1 MRRWLWLIVGAAA
14 LWLWASLVP
23 QVEYPTASSGE
34 PAGDVLIAWPDWAVQ
49 QDIGPLS
56 GTIGRFE
63 IWVSSDPDGDG
74 LTLLASL
81 VDASTKEV
89 LRETRILTT
98 PSYTPVARTVTFHSY
113 DVPDG
118 QRLLLQLQVA
128 AWDGRHVIY
137 GLTHAQSQYANL
149 ALNGIPDAGSGPLAF
164 SHFVTNSGLRA
175 ATRDHT
181 NARVKLALALSLTGV
196 AAFTH
201 PVVRAKRGL
210 QRAATAWKRITRQA
224 TIWKRRIDGP
234 TNEAYP
240 GQLSLSTPRVLAA
253 PWYPWPA
260 VLIPI
265 LHFLASNPLH
275 FTVRDSIIP
284 AAAVLVVVTVGVS
297 ALRLVL
303 RAWHPAAITATVVT
317 GITFAYGHADRAF
330 DGRFD
335 DYVLLPTAAVLA
347 AATVGLAVHH
357 RGRALHFTPFLNVT
371 IGILLMFQ
379 LIPLIGMPSSD
390 SVRASDLYSAPQS
403 EDGSQLPDIFYII
416 LDGYGRQDT
425 LGQFDNSNF
434 LNELEHRGFFV
445 ARDATSNY
453 RNTIQSLAS
462 SLNLAYLH
470 DLEPTVRKTK
480 SDALSL
486 VYNNAL
492 AATLQTLGYTYVHL
506 ESGSVVSNHAPTADI
521 FVTFTPAGVVVSSAK
536 EEARHSS
543 YIRASQNEGVRQS
556 SFIRSLIET
565 TALRTLTGHRFRPGD
580 DTPYEWWAPERT
592 LQMFEFLSD
601 VTHTSGP
608 AFVFAHIIKPHAP
621 ATFDRHGNMLIS
633 HRKQDEFSDTHD
645 STVPDAYTGQL
656 LYINS
661 LTLRTVDRIL
671 ESRSKKPIIIIA
683 SDHSRDESDRHA
695 ILAAFH
701 FPDGGNTILYP
712 SISSVNHFRS
722 VLDFYFDFNLG
733 LLPDVNF
740 EHDANQFDIPSVP
753 ITTSAAR

>member
-1 MRRWLWLIVGAAA
+1 MGRSLWLAAALAA
-14 LWLWASLVP
+14 LWLWVSLVP
-23 QVEYPTASSGE
+23 QVTYPTASSGE
-34 PAGDVLIAWPDWAVQ
+34 PAGDVLIAWPGWAVQ

-98 PSYTPVARTVTFHSY
+98 PSYTPVARTLTFPSY

-118 QRLLLQLQVA
+118 QRLLLQLEVA

-149 ALNGIPDAGSGPLAF
+149 ALNGVPDAGSGPLAF
-164 SHFVTNSGLRA
+164 AHYVTSSGLRA

-181 NARVKLALALSLTGV
+181 DARVKLALALSLTFV
-196 AAFTH
+196 AALTH
-201 PVVRAKRGL
+201 PLVRARRGL
-210 QRAATAWKRITRQA
+210 QRAATAWKRIARQA
-224 TIWKRRIDGP
+224 TIWKRRLDSP
-234 TNEAYP
+234 THEAYP
-240 GQLSLSTPRVLAA
+240 GQLPLSTPRILAA

-275 FTVRDSIIP
+275 FTVRDSLIP
-284 AAAVLVVVTVGVS
+284 AGAVLIVVTVGVS
-297 ALRLVL
+297 GLRLAL
-303 RAWHPAAITATVVT
+303 RAWHPAAVTATVVT
-317 GITFAYGHADRAF
+317 AIIFAYGHADRAL
-330 DGRFD
+330 DGRLD

-347 AATVGLAVHH
+347 TATVVLAVRHQ
-357 RGRALHFTPFLNVT
+357 GRASHLTPFLNVT
-371 IGILLMFQ
+371 VGILLLFQ
-379 LIPLIGMPSSD
+379 IIPLIGMPFGV
-390 SVRASDLYSAPQS
+390 SVRAPDLYSAPQS
-403 EDGSQLPDIFYII
+403 DTSDQLPDIFYII

-425 LGQFDNSNF
+425 LGQFDNSKF
-434 LNELEHRGFFV
+434 LKELEHRGFFV

-486 VYNNAL
+486 VHNNAL

-506 ESGSVVSNHAPTADI
+506 ESGSVISNHAPTADI
-521 FVTFTPAGVVVSSAK
+521 FVTFTPAGVVISSAK
-536 EEARHSS
+536 EETRHSS
-543 YIRASQNEGVRQS
+543 YIRAAQDEGIRQS
-556 SFIRSLIET
+556 SFLRSLIEN

-601 VTHTSGP
+601 LTHTSGP

-645 STVPDAYTGQL
+645 STVPDAYIGQL

-671 ESRSKKPIIIIA
+671 KSRSKKPIIIIA

-701 FPDGGNTILYP
+701 FPDGGNTVLYP

-722 VLDFYFDFNLG
+722 VLDYYFGLNLG
-733 LLPDVNF
+733 LLEDIRF
-740 EHDANQFDIPSVP
+740 EHDANQFDIPRVP
-753 ITTSAAR
+753 TTNSATR